1 MCDPTTTSPPA
12 DLSVAALRYAAG
24 DMTAADAEAFE
35 ARLGA
40 DQTARDALAEAVRLS
55 AAASGLPAPTPDPL
69 VRVAVAE
76 RLNPTW
82 VSRLFARRPYRGH
95 PATWAGLGGGV
106 AAFLTVAVVL
116 NLAPDTVNPRVVGP
130 APNHS
135 SFAATAGLEDAP
147 GAPADAATAT
157 RVQPLPL
164 PPHPNLNP
172 MGMDPQPGDTAVAG
186 PMTVPTPATLPT
198 PMVAPTPMPAITP
211 ATKPAAN
218 SVAEGS
224 TDPAAPKAGDPV
236 PNIGGM
242 IMSRL

>member
-1 MCDPTTTSPPA
+1 MCDPTATSPPA
-12 DLSVAALRYAAG
+12 HLAVAALRYAAG
-24 DMTAADAEAFE
+24 DMTDADAEAFE

-55 AAASGLPAPTPDPL
+55 AAASGLPSPTPDPL
-69 VRVAVAE
+69 VRAAVAE

-106 AAFLTVAVVL
+106 AAFLTAAVIV
-116 NLAPDTVNPRVVGP
+116 NLAPDTVTPRVVGP

-135 SFAATAGLEDAP
+135 SFQASAALEDA
-147 GAPADAATAT
+147 GGSVDAPTAT

-164 PPHPNLNP
+164 PPHPGLNP
-172 MGMDPQPGDTAVAG
+172 MGLDPQPGATATAG
-186 PMTVPTPATLPT
+186 PMTVPAPMTMPEPVPASTPA
-198 PMVAPTPMPAITP
+198 A
-211 ATKPAAN
+211 KPAAN
-218 SVAEGS
+218 SVAEG
-224 TDPAAPKAGDPV
+224 TGEAAPKAGDPG